1 MEKVLADM
9 PSQQEETPDAV
20 PVPRSLVP
28 HLDHCAIL
36 LDIDGTLLDLAPT
49 PREVWVPPG
58 LADTLTG
65 LHARTSGALALVSGR
80 SLNDIDLIFAPI
92 QFPVV
97 GGHGAEMRISVE
109 EESVAVHAP
118 PMDKELKLRLAA
130 IAKISPGILLE
141 DKGYS
146 LALHYRLA
154 PQAEKAIYDAV
165 SAIRA
170 DLPNAPIEVLPGKSV
185 CEIKHSGF
193 TKATGVLELMN
204 HEPFQGRRPIFIGDD
219 VTDVDAFRALQFV
232 HHEIGERR
240 GERFVQHLA
249 HVTGDDQVEYHP
261 PGCPAAECDQDHD
274 GRIDELAGDRR
285 ANRARPEP
293 FAVRPQFH
301 FRERVGVSEFAEPKR
316 DQAGDDKSRHCV
328 ENCFERRLVWP
339 AGRGWN
345 PDDEQTHQGE
355 NCAGEKAEPDRAP

>member
-1 MEKVLADM
+1 MNQGLASM
-9 PSQQEETPDAV
+9 PPDTAPEDEGSPDAV

-58 LADTLTG
+58 LSETLTG
-65 LHARTSGALALVSGR
+65 LLARTSGALAMVSGR
-80 SLNDIDLIFAPI
+80 SLNDIDLIFAPL
-92 QFPVV
+92 QFPAV
-97 GGHGAEMRISVE
+97 GGHGAEMRISRE
-109 EESVAVHAP
+109 NESVAMHAP

-170 DLPNAPIEVLPGKSV
+170 DLPNAPIEVLPGKFV

-193 TKATGVLELMN
+193 TKATGVIELMT
-204 HEPFQGRRPIFIGDD
+204 HAPFQGKRPVFLGDD
-219 VTDVDAFRALQFV
+219 VTDETVFAIMPGMNGLAFSVGRHAQGVAGHFDEPRDVRAWLARLLIDDA
-232 HHEIGERR
+232 
-240 GERFVQHLA
+240 
-249 HVTGDDQVEYHP
+249 
-261 PGCPAAECDQDHD
+261 
-274 GRIDELAGDRR
+274 
-285 ANRARPEP
+285 AR
-293 FAVRPQFH
+293 
-301 FRERVGVSEFAEPKR
+301 SK
-316 DQAGDDKSRHCV
+316 
-328 ENCFERRLVWP
+328 
-339 AGRGWN
+339 
-345 PDDEQTHQGE
+345 
-355 NCAGEKAEPDRAP
+355 